1 MCILQSIKL
10 NTSSSQK
17 KNLNTRKT
25 FKVYTNN
32 SMQVPIHEKMW
43 KNERKEGEKKNT
55 IGSAIQVKVKDVHGG
70 DWFGWGECPHLISL
84 DSLGHQRE

>member
-17 KNLNTRKT
+17 KILTQGKLSRFIQITLCKCQ
-25 FKVYTNN
+25 FMK
-32 SMQVPIHEKMW
+32 KC
-43 KNERKEGEKKNT
+43 ERKEGEKKKNT

-70 DWFGWGECPHLISL
+70 D
-84 DSLGHQRE
+84 